1 MSTELENNKVL
12 AFFKELSNIPR
23 ESGNEK
29 AVSDYLVQ
37 FGKDRHLE
45 TIQDEENN
53 VIIKMPASPG
63 CEDKPSLILQG
74 HIDMVCEKLHDSNHD
89 FAKDPIA
96 NIVDGEW
103 LHADGTTLGADNGM
117 GVAMAMAVLD
127 DPTIEHGPITALFT
141 TSEETGMN
149 GAAGL
154 KKGLVEGQY
163 MLNIDTEVEDEFIV
177 SCAGGVHVIVDI
189 PLLRENTMP
198 GYNKGL
204 TITVQ
209 GLLGGHSGLEIHKQR
224 GNANQI
230 LARLLHG
237 LSKDFSYDLASFT
250 GGTKHNA
257 IPNKAT
263 AVISIREEDI
273 VPITAWVKEFET
285 GVKTTYAVQD
295 PDLAITV
302 ATCEAPE
309 VTYAG
314 DTTEAL
320 ISYLFLAEDG
330 VHTMSQSIKGLV
342 ETSNNLAVVK
352 EVPHALQI
360 LISIRS
366 SNAVALEYL
375 KEKMLRLADVLGITA
390 RATDGYPAWE
400 YEPGSALETQA
411 IAIYEEVTGKK
422 PAVNAVHA
430 GLECGLLK
438 AVLPDTQ
445 MISFGPTITG
455 AHTPYEKAHIP
466 SIHRMYH
473 YLVTLIQKLK

>member
-127 DPTIEHGPITALFT
+127 DPAIEHGPITALFT

-163 MLNIDTEVEDEFIV
+163 MLNIDTEVEGEFIV

-209 GLLGGHSGLEIHKQR
+209 GLKGGHSGLEIHKQR

-230 LARLLHG
+230 MARLLHSLG
-237 LSKDFSYDLASFT
+237 KEFSYDLASFQ

-257 IPNKAT
+257 IPNKTT
-263 AVISIREEDI
+263 AVIAIREED
-273 VPITAWVKEFET
+273 VAPITQWVATYEKNI
-285 GVKTTYAVQD
+285 KTTYAVQD
-295 PDLAITV
+295 PNLNIIAEAVD
-302 ATCEAPE
+302 APE
-309 VTYAG
+309 TTYAE

-330 VHTMSQSIKGLV
+330 VHTMSQSIHGLV

-352 EVPHALQI
+352 EAPHALEI

-366 SNAVALEYL
+366 SSAVALDYL
-375 KEKMLRLADVLGITA
+375 KDKMLLLADVLGITA

-400 YEPGSALETQA
+400 YEPGSALESQA
-411 IAIYEEVTGKK
+411 IAIYEEVRGKK